1 MAHDASNN
9 NPLRESMH
17 ALLGTVMLLVMI
29 GGIAVSAW
37 LRPAGDHTV
46 ATVSATEAGKKL
58 EETYATIEKSA
69 NAVADGAT
77 DTAAATADSA
87 SGGATADATG
97 TAATDG
103 ATATDGADATAPATD
118 NAQTADVAADVANE
132 QAQTEQATTETTKEK
147 IANQAPA
154 TAQ

>member
-9 NPLRESMH
+9 NPLKESMH
-17 ALLGTVMLLVMI
+17 ALLGTVILLVMI

-69 NAVADGAT
+69 NAVAGGAT
-77 DTAAATADSA
+77 DTATATADSA
-87 SGGATADATG
+87 SGGATVDATA
-97 TAATDG
+97 TA
-103 ATATDGADATAPATD
+103 ATDGADATAPATD

-132 QAQTEQATTETTKEK
+132 QVQTEQATTETTKEK
-147 IANQAPA
+147 IADQAPA